1 MMEIEPGT
9 AGRGASLLPLCF
21 AAPPPPPLLAYLH
34 SSFLDC
40 LTNRPDHLSF
50 NSIQLQVRFLHEVSE
65 ARESNKMD
73 SRSLAIVFTP
83 CIFPVEEEDFAGS
96 KGSDSR
102 TAKSLDVKVEVVQTL
117 INNASKVGCAQYGCQ
132 MTKEVVGSNPA
143 ATDSS
148 FLLFSVSN

>member
-1 MMEIEPGT
+1 MRSKYAT
-9 AGRGASLLPLCF
+9 SVLCS
-21 AAPPPPPLLAYLH
+21 PPSHHVLAYLH
-34 SSFLDC
+34 SSFLNC

-132 MTKEVVGSNPA
+132 MTQEVVDSYPA
-143 ATDSS
+143 ATDYSLTITWLS
-148 FLLFSVSN
+148 ICSLVQCQQLV

>member
-1 MMEIEPGT
+1 
-9 AGRGASLLPLCF
+9 
-21 AAPPPPPLLAYLH
+21 
-34 SSFLDC
+34 
-40 LTNRPDHLSF
+40 
-50 NSIQLQVRFLHEVSE
+50 
-65 ARESNKMD
+65 MD

-132 MTKEVVGSNPA
+132 MTQEVVGSYPA
-143 ATDSS
+143 ATDYSLTITCFSICSVSSIGGSTAVECTYRDRDIASSNTAGLILSS
-148 FLLFSVSN
+148 FFEHCL